1 MYRPPYLELLQT
13 IRSAADSSH
22 WPLEFD
28 AHVEDSVE
36 SRWMERATAGAFLD
50 VVIAAGVALTLTSLL
65 DLDVPGRLVLL
76 GLLGGAGADTALR
89 YRVLS
94 RREA

>member
-1 MYRPPYLELLQT
+1 
-13 IRSAADSSH
+13 
-22 WPLEFD
+22 
-28 AHVEDSVE
+28 
-36 SRWMERATAGAFLD
+36 MERATAGAFLD
-50 VVIAAGVALTLTSLL
+50 VVIAVGVALTLTSLL

-76 GLLGGAGADTALR
+76 GLLGGACADTALR